1 MAKYDAGANSPAAAS
16 AAAFI
21 NLWTPAA
28 RSARIL
34 RIEVICTAATASDIG
49 LARSTVRGTQTT
61 TQVGQQPQLESVD
74 LYKRGWGWWWF
85 SSTELRTEKIVL
97 SARYLPRGTYRF
109 VYQIRAASP
118 GTYRVIPANGQEFY
132 FPEVFGRGAGSLFTV
147 TP

>member
-61 TQVGQQPQLESVD
+61 TQVGQALDPLSGASTVQYDSVWSGQP
-74 LYKRGWGWWWF
+74 
-85 SSTELRTEKIVL
+85 TI
-97 SARYLPRGTYRF
+97 SATN
-109 VYQIRAASP
+109 IRRILLNAA
-118 GTYRVIPANGQEFY
+118 GQGIIWSWDDTD
-132 FPEVFGRGAGSLFTV
+132 PLVVSAGAGLALVNRGGSAAAILSV
-147 TP
+147 NMEWDEG